1 LDSEHAYF
9 ICKCVF
15 INLFSEF
22 ITATINIYIYS
33 VCCTKAFTPPDPYD
47 CLDLFSGE
55 RAISKAFAAKKL
67 RSCELDIAHD
77 PRDET
82 CHAYFSSYS
91 YIICACKL
99 HMSCRFLVAYKDI
112 LSPGGFCRF
121 LWAAMNLKENG
132 LMVAGIKCSTWS
144 IVNSGLAACW
154 FHWCS
159 NVDIYLPAMV
169 LLSQPSQDT
178 RAEEQWRSLLEIGCY
193 A

>member
-1 LDSEHAYF
+1 M
-9 ICKCVF
+9 
-15 INLFSEF
+15 
-22 ITATINIYIYS
+22 
-33 VCCTKAFTPPDPYD
+33 CCTKAFTPPDPYD

-159 NVDIYLPAMV
+159 NVDYYIFLLWSYSPNLPRIHERKNNGEASWKSVATLRFFSALGM
-169 LLSQPSQDT
+169 
-178 RAEEQWRSLLEIGCY
+178 SLNVH
-193 A
+193 